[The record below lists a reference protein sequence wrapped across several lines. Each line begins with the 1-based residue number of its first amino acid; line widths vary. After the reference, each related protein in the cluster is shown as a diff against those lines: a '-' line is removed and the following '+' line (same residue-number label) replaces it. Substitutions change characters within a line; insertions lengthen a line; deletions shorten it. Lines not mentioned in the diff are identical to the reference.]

1 MGGIVTSVIGTVEAQ
16 HIVAQCYLCQR
27 GKSCKLYVLRRK
39 GETYFRRH
47 APDFRTTFQS
57 FHQVGDFIGFDI
69 CIVIDKENVFAFCC
83 TDANV
88 VTTGKTSVL
97 IAADTDNRWV

>member
-1 MGGIVTSVIGTVEAQ
+1 MGGIVASVIGTVETQ

-27 GKSCKLYVLRRK
+27 GESCKLYVLRRK

-47 APDFRTTFQS
+47 TSDFRTTFQS

-69 CIVIDKENVFAFCC
+69 GIVIDKENVFAFCC

-88 VTTGKTSVL
+88 VATGKTSVL
-97 IAADTDNRWV
+97 IAADADNRWV

>member
-27 GKSCKLYVLRRK
+27 GKSCKLY
-39 GETYFRRH
+39 GEPYFGSH

-97 IAADTDNRWV
+97 IAADADNRWV